1 MSMENIG
8 YYYWREYFQNLYCLN
23 PDRFTRSRIKLVLRK
38 ELEVKTSVLN
48 ERYDRLCGFK
58 YEQGKKVESYLS
70 AGQAAG
76 FCLRTVY
83 PGLLTGI
90 GMPHEVPEKNTLKL
104 GFYFDH
110 TTGLPVIPGATCKG
124 VLRSAFPQ
132 WENHLNEPEEI
143 KTAKTEYIYRIVKGI
158 KEDQQVKIG
167 KSEIE
172 LVNFIENEIFEG
184 RIGEQQLPVYS
195 RDIFFDAYIVRGT
208 LDEKRKDCIMG
219 TDFITPHFKD
229 NVFSEKSLLKN
240 PEPIFFLKVLP
251 DVVFKFQFLLNDN
264 HEWLDKEKQQQRLLT
279 EEEKLKLFRK
289 IILDLGIGA
298 KTHVGYGQ
306 FVLVCEKC
314 TK

>member
-8 YYYWREYFQNLYCLN
+8 YYYWREYFQDLYCLN
-23 PDRFTRSRIKLVLRK
+23 PDRFAHLGIK
-38 ELEVKTSVLN
+38 SVFWKKK
-48 ERYDRLCGFK
+48 RDRLCGFK
-58 YEQGKKVESYLS
+58 YKQGEKIESYLFF
-70 AGQAAG
+70 GWGAG
-76 FCLRTVY
+76 FCLKTVY

-90 GMPHEVPEKNTLKL
+90 GMPHEVPGENTLKL

-110 TTGLPVIPGATCKG
+110 TTGLPVIPGSTCKG
-124 VLRSAFPQ
+124 LLRSAFPQ
-132 WENHLNEPEEI
+132 WENHSNEPEKI
-143 KTAKTEYIYRIVKGI
+143 KKAKTEYIYRIVEGI
-158 KEDQQVKIG
+158 KEDQQVEIG

-172 LVNFIENEIFEG
+172 LVNFVENEIFEG
-184 RIGEQQLPVYS
+184 RIGEQQLSVYS

-219 TDFITPHFKD
+219 TDFITPHFKED
-229 NVFSEKSLLKN
+229 VFSEKSLLKN
-240 PEPIFFLKVLP
+240 PKPIFFLKVLP
-251 DVVFKFQFLLNDN
+251 DVVFKFQFLLNNN

-306 FVLVCEKC
+306 WEGVDGLADCV
-314 TK
+314 